1 MHSKIADIEEV
12 CLVEAGYAYLM
23 TSMNRAI
30 PVAISV
36 YRYCLVFH
44 PYFFMT
50 QKPKK
55 ILGILL
61 FFYIMGNKINTYV
74 NIFSPNFSLLYL
86 REVFKKKGDKCHKV
100 CFRPFRVI

>member
-1 MHSKIADIEEV
+1 MPSKIADIEEV

-50 QKPKK
+50 PKPKK

-61 FFYIMGNKINTYV
+61 FFYIMGNKLNTYV
-74 NIFSPNFSLLYL
+74 FL
-86 REVFKKKGDKCHKV
+86 
-100 CFRPFRVI
+100 VIVVKFANNRGYPTLVTKYSIL

>member
-86 REVFKKKGDKCHKV
+86 SEVFKKKG
-100 CFRPFRVI
+100 

>member
-1 MHSKIADIEEV
+1 MPSKIADIEEV

-50 QKPKK
+50 PKPKK
-55 ILGILL
+55 I
-61 FFYIMGNKINTYV
+61 
-74 NIFSPNFSLLYL
+74 
-86 REVFKKKGDKCHKV
+86 
-100 CFRPFRVI
+100 